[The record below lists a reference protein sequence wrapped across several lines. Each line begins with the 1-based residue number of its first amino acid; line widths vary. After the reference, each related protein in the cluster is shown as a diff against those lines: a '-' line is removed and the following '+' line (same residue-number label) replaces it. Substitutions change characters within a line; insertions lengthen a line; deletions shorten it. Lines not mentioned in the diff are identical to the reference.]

1 LGQEQG
7 DFDMSSDRPAA
18 LVTGSA
24 TGIGRAEAVALAAAG
39 YDVAVNYSRSESEAE
54 KTAEACAA
62 HGVKTAVI
70 GCDVA
75 DDAAVKA
82 MVAEVKSAFGR
93 LDALCNNAGITST
106 APFKDLDAIEIDEWD
121 RVMAVNVR
129 SIVQVT
135 RACVPML
142 REAKGAI
149 VNTASI
155 VGLRPG
161 PQPLAYSTSKAAVV
175 SLTKTLAL
183 ALGPDIR
190 VNAIAPGWMEGDWME
205 RMLGDNY
212 DRLMER
218 RAKMTPLKRC
228 VTAEDVAETAVNL
241 IVSNRFVTGEIV
253 VIDGGFAAST

>member
-1 LGQEQG
+1 MAEG
-7 DFDMSSDRPAA
+7 RPAA

-39 YDVAVNYSRSESEAE
+39 YDVAVNYSRSADAAKE
-54 KTAEACAA
+54 TADACSA
-62 HGVKTAVI
+62 HGAKTVVI

-75 DDAAVKA
+75 DDAQVKS
-82 MVAEVKSAFGR
+82 MVAQTESAFGR
-93 LDALCNNAGITST
+93 LDVLCNNAGITSS
-106 APFKDLDAIEIDEWD
+106 APFKDLDAIDLDEWD
-121 RVMAVNVR
+121 RVLAVNVR

-135 RACVPML
+135 RACAPAL
-142 REAKGAI
+142 RTAKGCI

-175 SLTKTLAL
+175 ALTKTLAL

-190 VNAIAPGWMEGDWME
+190 VNAVAPGWMEGDWME

-218 RAKMTPLKRC
+218 RARSTPLKRC
-228 VTAEDVAETAVNL
+228 VTAEDVAETMLSLVQG
-241 IVSNRFVTGEIV
+241 NRFVTGEIIV
-253 VIDGGFAAST
+253 VDGGFASST

>member
-1 LGQEQG
+1 MA
-7 DFDMSSDRPAA
+7 DNRPAA

-24 TGIGRAEAVALAAAG
+24 TGIGRAEAIALAAAG
-39 YDVAVNYSRSESEAE
+39 YDVAVNYSRSAGAAE
-54 KTAEACAA
+54 ETAAACAE
-62 HGVKTAVI
+62 HGAKTVVI

-75 DDAAVKA
+75 DDTQVKA
-82 MVAEVKSAFGR
+82 MVAETMATFGR
-93 LDALCNNAGITST
+93 IDALCNNAGITST
-106 APFKDLDAIEIDEWD
+106 APFKDLDAIDLDEWD
-121 RVMAVNVR
+121 RVMSVNVR

-135 RACVPML
+135 RACVPAL

-161 PQPLAYSTSKAAVV
+161 PQPLAYSTSKAGVV
-175 SLTKTLAL
+175 ALTKTLAL

-190 VNAIAPGWMEGDWME
+190 VNAIAPGWMEGEWME

-218 RAKMTPLKRC
+218 RANMTPLKRC
-228 VTAEDVAETAVNL
+228 VTDADVAETALNL
-241 IVSNRFVTGEIV
+241 IQSNRFVTGEII

>member
-1 LGQEQG
+1 MA
-7 DFDMSSDRPAA
+7 DSKPAA

-24 TGIGRAEAVALAAAG
+24 TGIGRAEAIALAAAG
-39 YDVAVNYSRSESEAE
+39 YDVAVNYSRSADAAE
-54 KTAEACAA
+54 ETAAACAA
-62 HGVKTAVI
+62 HGARTVLI

-75 DDAAVKA
+75 DDALVKSMA
-82 MVAEVKSAFGR
+82 AEVEAAFGR
-93 LDALCNNAGITST
+93 LDVLCNNAGITSN
-106 APFKDLDAIEIDEWD
+106 APFKDLDAIDLDEWD
-121 RVMAVNVR
+121 RVLAVNVR
-129 SIVQVT
+129 GIVQVT
-135 RACVPML
+135 RACAPAL
-142 REAKGAI
+142 RAAKGCI

-161 PQPLAYSTSKAAVV
+161 PQPLAYSTSKAAVI

-190 VNAIAPGWMEGDWME
+190 VNAVAPGWMEGGWME

-228 VTAEDVAETAVNL
+228 VTAEDVADTMLSLVQA
-241 IVSNRFVTGEIV
+241 NRFVTGEIIV
-253 VIDGGFAAST
+253 VDGGFAAST